1 MLMICEQFFKKKE
14 KKRKKFGC
22 VYDVNRLP
30 SREGAGPISFS

>member
-1 MLMICEQFFKKKE
+1 MLMICEQLKKKKE
-14 KKRKKFGC
+14 EKFGC